1 MRQSG
6 HSNNS
11 DNLKF
16 LPLKFGQKR
25 LCLISCQLTLKEK
38 FVSLQSLDEGKTVR
52 QVAEK
57 FHVPNSTICDIQ
69 TNNEKT
75 WLKH

>member
-1 MRQSG
+1 MSL
-6 HSNNS
+6 NN
-11 DNLKF
+11 
-16 LPLKFGQKR
+16 KR
-25 LCLISCQLTLKEK
+25 KHKRLTLKEK
-38 FVSLQSLDEGKTVR
+38 FDILQSLDERKTVR

-69 TNNEKT
+69 KNNEKT